1 VIKQVEFD
9 KQREGT
15 KFDPSKGKW
24 IGFQADITINGKR
37 LRSVFTSRKKAETY
51 VEEAKFAAKL
61 RRAGVGQL
69 VDPPTVRQLFDA
81 RLKKIKDHAENVR
94 CQRIFDLFVSL
105 LPARAKVTDVKS
117 SDFTRYMNA
126 REGVKP
132 ETINREINPLSK
144 AFSSA
149 AELFPDL
156 EDYEPP
162 KVRRPKFKATRRERV
177 IKPEEKDAIVAQLYR
192 PREPKESEAIYRN
205 RIRIGR
211 MFEIAWYLGMAF
223 KEVATL
229 KKSKYDGESLH
240 FIRSKTG
247 AHIAFEWLPDEVHK
261 ILKAAIADSDTEYV
275 FTHSGSTPK
284 SFYYIMQKATEAA
297 GVDYGRD
304 HGITFHSARHSFVS
318 NAMQHADL
326 KTVASMTGHRDSS
339 VVLLYTHASPKTRRK
354 ALESM
359 YGKKDLRSIFEK
371 VRSGEMNFEEFEKAL
386 K

>member
-15 KFDPSKGKW
+15 KFDPEKGKW
-24 IGFQADITINGKR
+24 TGFQADVTVAGRR
-37 LRSVFTSRKKAETY
+37 LRSVFATRRKADTY

-61 RRAGVGQL
+61 KKAGAGQPI
-69 VDPPTVRQLFDA
+69 DPPTVRQLLDA
-81 RLKKIKDHAENVR
+81 RLKKITVHSEKIR
-94 CQRIFDLFVSL
+94 CERIFDLFVSL
-105 LPARAKVTDVKS
+105 LPKDAKVTDVKP
-117 SDFTRYMNA
+117 SDFTRFMNA
-126 REGVKP
+126 RDGVKL

-162 KVRRPKFKATRRERV
+162 KVRRPKFKANRRERV
-177 IKPEEKDAIVAQLYR
+177 VKPEEKDAILTELYR
-192 PREPKESEAIYRN
+192 PREPKETDAVYRN

-211 MFEIAWYLGMAF
+211 MFEIAWYLGMAY

-229 KKSKYDGESLH
+229 KKSKYDGESLN
-240 FIRSKTG
+240 FIRAKTG
-247 AHIAFEWLPDEVHK
+247 AYINFEWLPPEVHK
-261 ILKAAIADSDTEYV
+261 ILQDAIADSDTEYV
-275 FTHSGSTPK
+275 FTHTGSTPRR
-284 SFYYIMQKATEAA
+284 FYPIMQKAIEDA

-326 KTVASMTGHRDSS
+326 KTVASMTGHSDDTT
-339 VVLLYTHASPKTRRK
+339 VMLYSHASAQTRRK

-359 YGKKDLRSIFEK
+359 YGKKDLREIFDK
-371 VRSGEMNFEEFEKAL
+371 VRSGEMSFSEFEKAL
-386 K
+386 R